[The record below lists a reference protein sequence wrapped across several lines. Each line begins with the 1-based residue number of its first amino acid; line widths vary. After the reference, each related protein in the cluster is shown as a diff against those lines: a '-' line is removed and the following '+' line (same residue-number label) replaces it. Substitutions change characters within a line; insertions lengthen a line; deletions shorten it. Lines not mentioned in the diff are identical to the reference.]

1 MTNFIVGVFSIAV
14 LAVTLWQCRGLRL
27 IARDICLAGLMC
39 AATLV
44 LRCILITLPTG
55 GHISLGAM
63 LPILL
68 LSLVY
73 DKRVAFISGWVT
85 GILALFLLPGWQ
97 PVHWAQPFSEHLIC
111 FSALGYASIFGTD
124 RRWKI
129 IAGTAFAIAL
139 SVLSHIMAGA
149 AFFGQYA
156 WEGYGP
162 WAYSILANLSGHGT
176 EGLLTLLLVSVLPVQ
191 QLRRIVGT
199 RRERK

>member
-1 MTNFIVGVFSIAV
+1 MTNLIVGVFSVVV

-27 IARDICLAGLMC
+27 TSRDICLAGLMC

-44 LRCILITLPTG
+44 LRCILITVPTG

-124 RRWKI
+124 RRWKLL
-129 IAGTAFAIAL
+129 AGTAFA
-139 SVLSHIMAGA
+139 S
-149 AFFGQYA
+149 
-156 WEGYGP
+156 
-162 WAYSILANLSGHGT
+162 
-176 EGLLTLLLVSVLPVQ
+176 
-191 QLRRIVGT
+191 
-199 RRERK
+199 